1 LHGAEEPLAIGGL
14 GAVRL
19 ASGML
24 GGLRRSTAGV
34 SILLL
39 CLITSAAQTQ
49 PLVVAATPDL
59 KSLTEAVAA
68 GAVRV
73 ETLVPPGTDPE
84 AFEPRP
90 SHLALVRDAAL
101 VIRVGAGFDEWLDR
115 LVRQSRNARVQRGAA
130 GHLDLSAEIA
140 LVEVQGRSVE
150 ASSGHAH
157 GAANPHYWLDP
168 ANAEIMSAHIAEA
181 LTRAAP
187 DAREAIAAAQS
198 RFASDLKAG
207 LARWT
212 AALAP
217 HRGAAVIA
225 YHNSW
230 PYFARRFRLNIV
242 DVIEAK
248 EGVPPSA
255 ARLARLAGRMREA
268 KVQAVLHEPF
278 VPVEASRFLA
288 ERSGARL
295 VVLAPSVG
303 SKPEARDYLSLFD
316 HNVELLAA
324 ALAESP

>member
-1 LHGAEEPLAIGGL
+1 
-14 GAVRL
+14 V
-19 ASGML
+19 
-24 GGLRRSTAGV
+24 
-34 SILLL
+34 
-39 CLITSAAQTQ
+39 
-49 PLVVAATPDL
+49 
-59 KSLTEAVAA
+59 
-68 GAVRV
+68 
-73 ETLVPPGTDPE
+73 
-84 AFEPRP
+84 
-90 SHLALVRDAAL
+90 
-101 VIRVGAGFDEWLDR
+101 
-115 LVRQSRNARVQRGAA
+115 
-130 GHLDLSAEIA
+130 
-140 LVEVQGRSVE
+140 
-150 ASSGHAH
+150 
-157 GAANPHYWLDP
+157 
-168 ANAEIMSAHIAEA
+168 
-181 LTRAAP
+181 
-187 DAREAIAAAQS
+187 
-198 RFASDLKAG
+198 
-207 LARWT
+207 RWT

-268 KVQAVLHEPF
+268 KVRAVLHEPF